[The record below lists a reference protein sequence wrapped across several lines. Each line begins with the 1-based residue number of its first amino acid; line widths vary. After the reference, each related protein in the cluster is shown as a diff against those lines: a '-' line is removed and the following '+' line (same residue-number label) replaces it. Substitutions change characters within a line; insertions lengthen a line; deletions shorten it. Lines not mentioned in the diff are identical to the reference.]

1 MFLNG
6 NATDLP
12 DLAKNYL
19 FSIHFY
25 DKEHEKWI
33 TELSVRAISI
43 TNEYVIEFD
52 EFQDFYVSKFFDE
65 HDNCFNCD
73 VKIKFYDTALNN
85 VCYEKFYENQWLY
98 ADPIGALSTSGEE
111 KLTRTARMESRKRG
125 CW

>member
-1 MFLNG
+1 MFSHG
-6 NATDLP
+6 KTTDLP

-52 EFQDFYVSKFFDE
+52 EFQDFYVSKFFDKY
-65 HDNCFNCD
+65 NRLF
-73 VKIKFYDTALNN
+73 
-85 VCYEKFYENQWLY
+85 
-98 ADPIGALSTSGEE
+98 
-111 KLTRTARMESRKRG
+111 
-125 CW
+125 

>member
-6 NATDLP
+6 KITDLP
-12 DLAKNYL
+12 DLARNYL

-25 DKEHEKWI
+25 DKELGKWI
-33 TELSVRAISI
+33 TELSIRAISI
-43 TNEYVIEFD
+43 ANEYVIEFD

-65 HDNCFNCD
+65 HDGCFNCD
-73 VKIKFYDTALNN
+73 VKIKFYDTTLSN
-85 VCYEKFYENQWLY
+85 VCYEKLYENQWLY
-98 ADPIGALSTSGEE
+98 VDPIGALSTSGDD

>member
-1 MFLNG
+1 MCLNG
-6 NATDLP
+6 KTTDLP

-25 DKEHEKWI
+25 DKELGKWI
-33 TELSVRAISI
+33 TELSIRAISI
-43 TNEYVIEFD
+43 ATEYVIEFD

-65 HDNCFNCD
+65 HDGCFNCD
-73 VKIKFYDTALNN
+73 VKIKFYDTTLSN
-85 VCYEKFYENQWLY
+85 VCYEKLYENQWLY
-98 ADPIGALSTSGEE
+98 VDPIGALSASGDE

>member
-1 MFLNG
+1 MCLNG
-6 NATDLP
+6 KTTDLP

-25 DKEHEKWI
+25 DKELGKWI
-33 TELSVRAISI
+33 TELSIRAISI
-43 TNEYVIEFD
+43 ANEYVIEFD

-65 HDNCFNCD
+65 HDGCFNCD
-73 VKIKFYDTALNN
+73 VKIKFYDTTLSN
-85 VCYEKFYENQWLY
+85 VCYEKLYENQWLY
-98 ADPIGALSTSGEE
+98 VDPIDKLSTSSEE

>member
-6 NATDLP
+6 KITDLP
-12 DLAKNYL
+12 DLARNYL

-25 DKEHEKWI
+25 DKELGKWI
-33 TELSVRAISI
+33 TELSIRATSI
-43 TNEYVIEFD
+43 ANEYVIEFD

-65 HDNCFNCD
+65 HDGCFNCD
-73 VKIKFYDTALNN
+73 VKIKFYDTTLSN
-85 VCYEKFYENQWLY
+85 VCYEKLYENQWLY
-98 ADPIGALSTSGEE
+98 VDPIGVLSASGDK